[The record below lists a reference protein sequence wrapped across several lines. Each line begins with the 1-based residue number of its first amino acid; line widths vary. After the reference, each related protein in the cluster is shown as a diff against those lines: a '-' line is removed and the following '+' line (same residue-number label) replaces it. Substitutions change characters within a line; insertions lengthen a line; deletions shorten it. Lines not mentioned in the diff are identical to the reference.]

1 MAEKHRVRNW
11 RGQRASYE
19 FLKSVNRLD
28 PWTRYCVVEADGS
41 LNEYY
46 GENKIYENTGQLLPV
61 NAITAATP
69 TSGSANPYD
78 RYLVGTD
85 ANGYKVVEFL
95 PQATPDG
102 AILVT
107 EELDFDERFGVR
119 VKSEGLKNYV
129 YFSGKLTTYDDVDCG
144 LF

>member
-28 PWTRYCVVEADGS
+28 PWTRYCVVETDGS

-61 NAITAATP
+61 NAITATTP
-69 TSGSANPYD
+69 TSGSVNPYD

-85 ANGYKVVEFL
+85 ADGYKVVEFL
-95 PQATPDG
+95 PQATFDG

-129 YFSGKLTTYDDVDCG
+129 YFNGKLTTYDDVDCG